1 MDEMKLKLSTKF
13 MRGIVA
19 KIISRSVYK
28 SLGLKPEIQLNEIDI
43 EMKDGRLYFHLNV
56 DGSIDEKSFLK
67 IAQVADL
74 D

>member
-13 MRGIVA
+13 MRGIAA
-19 KIISRSVYK
+19 KFISKSIYK
-28 SLGLKPEIQLNEIDI
+28 SLGFKPEIQLNEIDI
-43 EMKDGRLYFHLNV
+43 EMKDGRLHFHLNV